1 MSTLRTA
8 TEQTAG
14 AHVCRFCTLPL
25 VQPRDAERIGR
36 DWLVQLYCPS
46 CGRSGEAM
54 LDQGQMDDLDK
65 AVDDG
70 FALLAAALAQVT
82 RANMQE
88 YVERVTAALA
98 ADAVLPED
106 F

>member
-1 MSTLRTA
+1 MSTLRSA
-8 TEQTAG
+8 TERTAG
-14 AHVCRFCTLPL
+14 AHVCRLCALPL
-25 VQPRDAERIGR
+25 IQPRDAERTGR

-46 CGRSGEAM
+46 CGWSGQAL
-54 LDQGQMDDLDK
+54 LDQAQMDDLDE

-70 FALLAAALAQVT
+70 FAMLAAALAQLT
-82 RANMQE
+82 QANMHE
-88 YVERVTAALA
+88 YAGRFTAALA

>member
-1 MSTLRTA
+1 MNTPRTA
-8 TEQTAG
+8 AEQTAA
-14 AHVCRFCTLPL
+14 AHVCRLCTLPL
-25 VQPRDAERIGR
+25 VQPQDAEQTGP

-46 CGRSGEAM
+46 CGWSGEAT
-54 LDQGQMDDLDK
+54 LDQGQMDDLDE

-70 FALLAAALAQVT
+70 FASLATTLAQVT
-82 RANMQE
+82 RANME
-88 YVERVTAALA
+88 AYLERFTAALA

>member
-1 MSTLRTA
+1 VSTLRTV

-25 VQPRDAERIGR
+25 VQPQDAERTGR

-46 CGRSGEAM
+46 CGWSGEAL
-54 LDQGQMDDLDK
+54 LDQGQMDDLDE

-70 FALLAAALAQVT
+70 FALLASALAQLT
-82 RANMQE
+82 RANMEE
-88 YVERVTAALA
+88 YVERCTAALA
-98 ADAVLPED
+98 VDAVLPED

>member
-1 MSTLRTA
+1 
-8 TEQTAG
+8 
-14 AHVCRFCTLPL
+14 
-25 VQPRDAERIGR
+25 
-36 DWLVQLYCPS
+36 
-46 CGRSGEAM
+46 M
-54 LDQGQMDDLDK
+54 LDQRQMDELDE

-88 YVERVTAALA
+88 CVERFSAALA

>member
-14 AHVCRFCTLPL
+14 AHVCRVCTLPL
-25 VQPRDAERIGR
+25 VQPQDAERTGR

-46 CGRSGEAM
+46 CEWRGEAM
-54 LDQGQMDDLDK
+54 LDQGQMDDLDE

-88 YVERVTAALA
+88 YFERFTAALA

>member
-1 MSTLRTA
+1 MSTSRTT
-8 TEQTAG
+8 TERTAG
-14 AHVCRFCTLPL
+14 AHVCRLCTLPL
-25 VQPRDAERIGR
+25 VQPQDAERTGR

-46 CGRSGEAM
+46 CGSSGEAM
-54 LDQGQMDDLDK
+54 LDQAQMDDLDE
-65 AVDDG
+65 ALDDG
-70 FALLAAALAQVT
+70 FALLGAALAQVT

-88 YVERVTAALA
+88 YLERFTAALA

>member
-1 MSTLRTA
+1 MTTLRAA

-25 VQPRDAERIGR
+25 VQPQDAERTGR

-46 CGRSGEAM
+46 CGWSGAAT
-54 LDQGQMDDLDK
+54 LDQDQMDELDE

-70 FALLAAALAQVT
+70 FAMLAAALAQLT
-82 RANMQE
+82 RANMHE
-88 YVERVTAALA
+88 YAERFTAALA

>member
-1 MSTLRTA
+1 MKTHRTA
-8 TEQTAG
+8 AEQTAA
-14 AHVCRFCTLPL
+14 AHVCRCCALPL
-25 VQPRDAERIGR
+25 VQPQDAEPAGR

-46 CGRSGEAM
+46 CGWSGAAL
-54 LDQGQMDDLDK
+54 LDQGQMDHLDE

-88 YVERVTAALA
+88 YVERFTAALA

>member
-1 MSTLRTA
+1 MNTQRTA
-8 TEQTAG
+8 AEQTAA
-14 AHVCRFCTLPL
+14 AHVCRSCTLPL
-25 VQPRDAERIGR
+25 VQPQDAEQTGR

-46 CGRSGEAM
+46 CGWSGEAT
-54 LDQGQMDDLDK
+54 LDQGQMDDLDE

-70 FALLAAALAQVT
+70 FASLAATLAQVT
-82 RANMQE
+82 RANME
-88 YVERVTAALA
+88 GYLERFTAALA

>member
-1 MSTLRTA
+1 MSTQRTT

-14 AHVCRFCTLPL
+14 AHLCRFCTLPF
-25 VQPRDAERIGR
+25 VQLEDAERTGG
-36 DWLVQLYCPS
+36 DWLVQLFCPS
-46 CGRSGEAM
+46 CGWSGEAL
-54 LDQGQMDDLDK
+54 LDQAQVDDLEE
-65 AVDDG
+65 ALDDG
-70 FALLAAALAQVT
+70 LALLAAALAQVT

-88 YVERVTAALA
+88 YAERFSAALA

>member
-1 MSTLRTA
+1 MSTLRTT

-25 VQPRDAERIGR
+25 VQPQDAERTGR
-36 DWLVQLYCPS
+36 DWHVQLYCPN
-46 CGRSGEAM
+46 CGWSGEAM
-54 LDQGQMDDLDK
+54 LDQGQMDDLDE

-70 FALLAAALAQVT
+70 FALLAAALAQIT
-82 RANMQE
+82 RANMHE
-88 YVERVTAALA
+88 YVGRFTAALA

>member
-1 MSTLRTA
+1 MSTSRTA
-8 TEQTAG
+8 TGLTAG
-14 AHVCRFCTLPL
+14 AHVCRVCALPL
-25 VQPRDAERIGR
+25 VQPQDAERTGR
-36 DWLVQLYCPS
+36 GWLVELYCPS
-46 CGRSGEAM
+46 CDWSGEAL
-54 LDQGQMDDLDK
+54 LDQGQMDDLDA

-70 FALLAAALAQVT
+70 FPSLATALAQLT

-88 YVERVTAALA
+88 YAGRFTAALA

>member
-1 MSTLRTA
+1 MSSLRSA
-8 TEQTAG
+8 TGQAAG
-14 AHVCRFCTLPL
+14 AHVCRLCTLPL
-25 VQPRDAERIGR
+25 VQPQDAERTGP

-46 CGRSGEAM
+46 CDWSGEAL
-54 LDQGQMDDLDK
+54 LDQGRMDALDA

-70 FALLAAALAQVT
+70 FALLATALAQVT
-82 RANMQE
+82 RANMHE
-88 YVERVTAALA
+88 YVERFTTALA

>member
-8 TEQTAG
+8 TEQAAG
-14 AHVCRFCTLPL
+14 AHVCRSCTLPL
-25 VQPRDAERIGR
+25 VQPQDAERTGR
-36 DWLVQLYCPS
+36 CWLVQLHCLS
-46 CGRSGEAM
+46 CGWSGEAM
-54 LDQGQMDDLDK
+54 LDQGQMDDLDE

-88 YVERVTAALA
+88 YVERFTAALA

>member
-1 MSTLRTA
+1 
-8 TEQTAG
+8 
-14 AHVCRFCTLPL
+14 
-25 VQPRDAERIGR
+25 
-36 DWLVQLYCPS
+36 
-46 CGRSGEAM
+46 M
-54 LDQGQMDDLDK
+54 LDQGQMDDLDE

-88 YVERVTAALA
+88 YVERFTAALA

-106 F
+106 L

>member
-1 MSTLRTA
+1 MSTSRTA

-14 AHVCRFCTLPL
+14 AHVCRFCTLPF
-25 VQPRDAERIGR
+25 VQPQDGERTGR

-46 CGRSGEAM
+46 CGWSGEAT
-54 LDQGQMDDLDK
+54 LDQGQMDDLDE

-70 FALLAAALAQVT
+70 FALLAAALAQVAQ
-82 RANMQE
+82 ANMQE
-88 YVERVTAALA
+88 YVERFTAALA

>member
-1 MSTLRTA
+1 VSPLRTA
-8 TEQTAG
+8 TGQTAG

-25 VQPRDAERIGR
+25 VQPQDAERTGR

-46 CGRSGEAM
+46 CEWSGEAL
-54 LDQGQMDDLDK
+54 LDQGQMDDLDE
-65 AVDDG
+65 ALDDG
-70 FALLAAALAQVT
+70 FALLAAALAQLT
-82 RANMQE
+82 RANMHE
-88 YVERVTAALA
+88 YAERFTAALA

>member
-8 TEQTAG
+8 TERTAG
-14 AHVCRFCTLPL
+14 AHVCRFCTLPF
-25 VQPRDAERIGR
+25 VQPQDAERTGR

-46 CGRSGEAM
+46 CGWSGEAL
-54 LDQGQMDDLDK
+54 LDQGQMDDLDE

-70 FALLAAALAQVT
+70 FALLASALAQLT
-82 RANMQE
+82 RANMEE
-88 YVERVTAALA
+88 YVERSTAALA
-98 ADAVLPED
+98 VDAVLPED